1 VSDTT
6 AAVDRSNQASRQWW
20 IAFGLLALGLAAVA
34 VGLLP
39 RQDAVDQVSRTV
51 PLLAFLG
58 SVIVFAEL
66 LDRAEVFDVVATRM
80 TIIGGG
86 RYPLLFVLCVAF
98 ASVSTIFL
106 NLDTTAVLLTPVM
119 LTVAGRTGMAGL
131 PLAMTTVWFANIAS
145 LLLPVSNLT
154 NLLAADR
161 VGLSARAFA
170 ERMALTQ
177 LVAILVGAGCL
188 WVCYWRRRYRER
200 DRYDVPQ
207 PVVPAD
213 RLLFA
218 IAAVA
223 AFGFAVAVP
232 AGVPLAISAVTAMA
246 LLLLAFGLRQRS
258 ALVPSLIPARLL
270 VLVVGLFLVIGAVD
284 RLGLGELLRHLIGTG
299 DDDADVA
306 RAAAVGALLSNLV
319 NNLPAYVAG
328 EAAVP
333 VADHTQLLG
342 LLIGSNLGS
351 LVVPWASLATL
362 IWFERVRSAGLA
374 VPLRRFAVTGAI
386 TATLT
391 LTAATA
397 TLIAT
402 R

>member
-1 VSDTT
+1 VIG
-6 AAVDRSNQASRQWW
+6 QISRQWW
-20 IAFGLLALGLAAVA
+20 IAFGLLALGLAGVA

-39 RQDAVDQVSRTV
+39 WQDAVDQVSRTV
-51 PLLAFLG
+51 PLLVFLG
-58 SVIVFAEL
+58 SVIVLAEL
-66 LDRAEVFDVVATRM
+66 LDRAEVFDVLATRM
-80 TIIGGG
+80 AILGGG

-98 ASVSTIFL
+98 ASITTIFL

-154 NLLAADR
+154 NLLAAER
-161 VGLSARAFA
+161 VGLSSRAFA

-177 LVAILVGAGCL
+177 LAAILVGAACL
-188 WVCYWRRRYRER
+188 WVCYWRRRYREE
-200 DRYDVPQ
+200 DRYKVPQ

-213 RLLFA
+213 RLLFGL
-218 IAAVA
+218 AAA
-223 AFGFAVAVP
+223 DAFGFAVAVL
-232 AGVPLAISAVTAMA
+232 AGVPLAISAIASMA
-246 LLLLAFGLRQRS
+246 ILVVAFAVRHRS
-258 ALVPSLIPARLL
+258 TLVPSLIPARLL
-270 VLVVGLFLVIGAVD
+270 LLVVGLFLVIGAVD
-284 RLGLGELLRHLIGTG
+284 RLGLGDLLRHLMGTG
-299 DDDADVA
+299 DSDADVA
-306 RAAAVGALLSNLV
+306 RAAGAGAVLSNLV

-342 LLIGSNLGS
+342 LLIGSNIGS
-351 LVVPWASLATL
+351 LVAPWASLATL
-362 IWFERVRSAGLA
+362 IWFERVRSTGLT

-391 LTAATA
+391 LSAATA